1 MSLSPLLEP
10 KVARHLPPGTHCWD
24 SRDLGFPHEGL
35 GVRWVL
41 GATWGKMLLT
51 SYPTKGVVPALTPG
65 SRPLSPTKGV
75 IPALT
80 LRSWPLNGLDLV
92 LGIEILVPHL
102 GSGSLSQT
110 TRWAGQKSWHTAP
123 RARGHFEVYCL
134 VAGRPWTG
142 GRGRE
147 EGPGDTTPAPGNP

>member
-51 SYPTKGVVPALTPG
+51 SYPTKGVVPALTLG
-65 SRPLSPTKGV
+65 SR
-75 IPALT
+75 
-80 LRSWPLNGLDLV
+80 PLNGLDLV

-102 GSGSLSQT
+102 GSVSLSQT

-123 RARGHFEVYCL
+123 RTRGHFEVFCL